1 MEFMIGLAVVASFVA
16 MSFAIAAVLK
26 NVQANKKQ
34 RETETFNAIV
44 GAAQVKHGFNY
55 PGTIDGYW
63 PQNEE
68 EAHNYANIL
77 DNVILELDMACDTLE
92 RGSRVFELVKSH
104 RFSLVRQLKLIE
116 AIKFGGMTSKEA
128 KATPLSFG
136 KDTNADL
143 NVLLRQATRS
153 VQPTRTSAAIPQPK
167 SSPDTGRNKNGPYGG
182 NARMGSHD
190 NRRNDDDNFA
200 VGFGLGYGQGYV
212 DTTPSRSS
220 GSGSSSRCDDNSSSR
235 DYDSGPSGGG
245 CDSGGGGGGE

>member
-1 MEFMIGLAVVASFVA
+1 MELMIGLAVAASFVA

-26 NVQANKKQ
+26 NVQAHKKQ

-44 GAAQVKHGFNY
+44 GAAQLKHGFNY
-55 PGTIDGYW
+55 PGSIDGYW

-128 KATPLSFG
+128 KATPKNKHAELHELVRPYVR
-136 KDTNADL
+136 TEQTA
-143 NVLLRQATRS
+143 
-153 VQPTRTSAAIPQPK
+153 RTSTVMPQPK

-220 GSGSSSRCDDNSSSR
+220 GGNSRCDDNSSSR
-235 DYDSGPSGGG
+235 DYDAGHSGGG

>member
-1 MEFMIGLAVVASFVA
+1 MELMIGLAVAASFVA

-34 RETETFNAIV
+34 RENETFNAIV

-128 KATPLSFG
+128 KTTP
-136 KDTNADL
+136 KDKNADL
-143 NVLLRQATRS
+143 NELLRQATRTVS
-153 VQPTRTSAAIPQPK
+153 PVVPTKMQQPIYRRSQ
-167 SSPDTGRNKNGPYGG
+167 SSPSVD
-182 NARMGSHD
+182 D
-190 NRRNDDDNFA
+190 RRRDDESFA
-200 VGFGLGYGQGYV
+200 DGFGVGNSHV
-212 DTTPSRSS
+212 FIDNTTSRSS
-220 GSGSSSRCDDNSSSR
+220 GGNSRCDDNSSSR

>member
-1 MEFMIGLAVVASFVA
+1 MELFIGVAVAASFIA
-16 MSFAIAAVLK
+16 LCFAVAAVLK
-26 NVQANKKQ
+26 HAQENKKQ
-34 RETETFNAIV
+34 REIETFNAIV
-44 GAAQVKHGFNY
+44 GAAQLKHGFNY

-68 EAHNYANIL
+68 EAHNYANVL

-116 AIKFGGMTSKEA
+116 AIKFGGKTSKEA
-128 KATPLSFG
+128 KATP
-136 KDTNADL
+136 KDKTADL
-143 NVLLRQATRS
+143 GDLLRQATRS
-153 VQPTRTSAAIPQPK
+153 VQPTRTSASRLQPG
-167 SSPDTGRNKNGPYGG
+167 SSPTTSRRD
-182 NARMGSHD
+182 D
-190 NRRNDDDNFA
+190 RRNDDENFA

-220 GSGSSSRCDDNSSSR
+220 GGDSRCDDNSSSR

-245 CDSGGGGGGE
+245 RDSGGGGGGE

>member
-1 MEFMIGLAVVASFVA
+1 MEFMIGLAVAASFVA

-34 RETETFNAIV
+34 RETETLNAIV

-116 AIKFGGMTSKEA
+116 VIKFGGMTSQEA
-128 KATPLSFG
+128 KAT
-136 KDTNADL
+136 
-143 NVLLRQATRS
+143 
-153 VQPTRTSAAIPQPK
+153 RTVASAARPLARASATASVNPK
-167 SSPDTGRNKNGPYGG
+167 GPSTSSPTNSRRDDYQSQREESDAIRFGMGYHVIMDTP
-182 NARMGSHD
+182 S
-190 NRRNDDDNFA
+190 
-200 VGFGLGYGQGYV
+200 
-212 DTTPSRSS
+212 SRSS
-220 GSGSSSRCDDNSSSR
+220 GGSSRCDDNSSSR
-235 DYDSGPSGGG
+235 DYDSGSSGGG
-245 CDSGGGGGGE
+245 CDSGSSGGGE

>member
-1 MEFMIGLAVVASFVA
+1 MELMIGVAVAASFVA
-16 MSFAIAAVLK
+16 LCFAVAAVLK
-26 NVQANKKQ
+26 HAQENKKQ
-34 RETETFNAIV
+34 REIETFNAIV
-44 GAAQVKHGFNY
+44 GAAQLKHGFNY

-68 EAHNYANIL
+68 EAHNYANVL

-128 KATPLSFG
+128 KATP
-136 KDTNADL
+136 KDKNADL
-143 NVLLRQATRS
+143 NDLLRQATRS
-153 VQPTRTSAAIPQPK
+153 VQPTRTSASRLQPG
-167 SSPDTGRNKNGPYGG
+167 SSPTTSRRD
-182 NARMGSHD
+182 D
-190 NRRNDDDNFA
+190 RRNDDENFA

-220 GSGSSSRCDDNSSSR
+220 DVGSRCDDNSSSR

-245 CDSGGGGGGE
+245 CDSSGGGGGE

>member
-1 MEFMIGLAVVASFVA
+1 MEFMIGLAVAASFVA

-26 NVQANKKQ
+26 NVQDNKKQ
-34 RETETFNAIV
+34 REIETFNAIV
-44 GAAQVKHGFNY
+44 GAAQLKHGFNY

-68 EAHNYANIL
+68 EAHNFANTL
-77 DNVILELDMACDTLE
+77 DNIILELDMVRDTLE

-116 AIKFGGMTSKEA
+116 AIKFGGKTSKEA
-128 KATPLSFG
+128 KATP
-136 KDTNADL
+136 KDKNADL
-143 NVLLRQATRS
+143 NELLRQATRS
-153 VQPTRTSAAIPQPK
+153 VTPSRTSAAIPQPK
-167 SSPDTGRNKNGPYGG
+167 SSPNTGRNKNGPYGG

-220 GSGSSSRCDDNSSSR
+220 DTSRCDDNSSSR

-245 CDSGGGGGGE
+245 CDSGGGGSTD